1 MIGIDANVLVAIAVS
16 SHPSHSQAVTAF
28 ERELAADEEIV
39 LSLSVAAEFLHV
51 VTDPRRMTPALEM
64 TEAIRWLREWAAA
77 VVPGWLKPND
87 EAVERWL
94 KWMTDFQLGRKRI
107 LDTQYAALLHA
118 HGVHRLLT
126 NNADDFRVFNVF
138 EIVTF

>member
-1 MIGIDANVLVAIAVS
+1 MIGIDANVLVALAAK
-16 SHPSHSQAVTAF
+16 SHPSHTQAVSVF

-39 LSLSVAAEFLHV
+39 LSLSVAAEFLHA
-51 VTDPRRMTPALEM
+51 VTDPRRLTPALEI
-64 TEAIRWLREWAAA
+64 TGAILWFREWSTEVA
-77 VVPGWLKPND
+77 PTWLAPN
-87 EAVERWL
+87 EAAVERWL
-94 KWMTDFQLGRKRI
+94 KWMTEFRLGRKRI

-118 HGVHRLLT
+118 HGVRRLLT

>member
-1 MIGIDANVLVAIAVS
+1 MIGVDANVLVALAAGT
-16 SHPSHSQAVTAF
+16 HPDHSQAVTVFQA
-28 ERELAADEEIV
+28 ELAAGEEIV

-51 VTDPRRMTPALEM
+51 VTDPRRLTPAQPM
-64 TEAIRWLREWAAA
+64 PDAIRWLREWNTEVA
-77 VVPGWLKPND
+77 PTWLTPNA
-87 EAVERWL
+87 EAIERWL

-118 HGVHRLLT
+118 HGVRRLLT